1 MTRSVSVRFGSI
13 TKCYE
18 VIETPIPHIVVPT
31 VKEVVHGWFYGYRD
45 HGRRECCSER
55 ILLNPYNGCSVSC
68 IFCYSRGFK
77 GYFKLWNE
85 ENIITVFKDF
95 DVKLREELSKL
106 YVASCA
112 YLSPS
117 TDPFQSPLEEV
128 YNLSIKAANV
138 MLDLGLPVEF
148 ITKKGDKVPISLLR
162 RMSEHNYGHCFTQY
176 TIIGVD
182 KDVIQVFSPGS
193 SSPEDQFKSI
203 CRSANHGLFTVVRID
218 PLLPGIT
225 DDFETIEYI
234 VSRGKHEGASHFIF
248 SLCDLSSGWMD
259 KTLKAVKEYFPEAYP
274 LWLKVYGKDYLGNL
288 NYRIRVFKTA
298 REICDK
304 HGVTMALCMEFKVLK
319 NGGGL
324 RYVGLNEEFMTSRN
338 CEGIDIPIYY
348 RRSLK
353 DEFKPLEG
361 CNGNCLYCAKGFQQ
375 PVCGEYKLMHAD
387 ALKLKDYIR
396 FKPPIL
402 KLQYN

>member
-1 MTRSVSVRFGSI
+1 MYLVNMTKTVSVKFGRVV
-13 TKCYE
+13 KQYE

-31 VKEVVHGWFYGYRD
+31 TKDVVHGWFYGYRD
-45 HGRRECCSER
+45 NGRRECCSER

-85 ENIITVFKDF
+85 SNVVTVFKDF
-95 DVKLREELSKL
+95 DVKLRRELNRL
-106 YVASCA
+106 YVASCG

-117 TDPFQSPLEEV
+117 TDPFQPPLEGM

-148 ITKKGDKVPISLLR
+148 ITKRGDKVPLSLLR
-162 RMSEHNYGHCFTQY
+162 RMAEHRYNHCFTQY

-182 KDVIQVFSPGS
+182 NDVTKVFSPNAA
-193 SSPEDQFKSI
+193 SPEDQFKSI
-203 CRSANHGLFTVVRID
+203 RQSANYGLFTVIRVD

-225 DDFETIEYI
+225 DNNETIEYI

-248 SLCDLSSGWMD
+248 SLCDLSPGWMD
-259 KTLKAVKEYFPEAYP
+259 KTLKVVKEYFTEAYP
-274 LWLKVYGKDYLGNL
+274 LWLKVYSKGYLGSL
-288 NYRIRVFKTA
+288 NYRLKVFRKT

-304 HGVTMALCMEFKVLK
+304 YKVTMALCMEFEVLK
-319 NGGGL
+319 VGGRL
-324 RYVGLNEEFMTSRN
+324 KYIGLNEKFMTSKN
-338 CEGIDIPIYY
+338 CEGIDVPIYY
-348 RRSLK
+348 RKHLK

-361 CNGNCLYCAKGFQQ
+361 CNGNCLYCAKGLQQ
-375 PVCGEYKLMHAD
+375 PVCGESKLICAN
-387 ALKLKDYIR
+387 ALKLKDYIK
-396 FKPPIL
+396 FKPP
-402 KLQYN
+402 